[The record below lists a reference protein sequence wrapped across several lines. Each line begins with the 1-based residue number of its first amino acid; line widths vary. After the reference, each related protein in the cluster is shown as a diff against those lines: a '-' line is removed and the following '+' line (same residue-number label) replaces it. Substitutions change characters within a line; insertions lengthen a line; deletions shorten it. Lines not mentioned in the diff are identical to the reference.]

1 MARLHPTW
9 GEVSSFRSNRP
20 GGASSQEGETMV
32 MVVAG
37 QGFVL
42 REDEPPGNWVRFD
55 EDSKLLRLVGDA
67 PQ

>member
-1 MARLHPTW
+1 
-9 GEVSSFRSNRP
+9 
-20 GGASSQEGETMV
+20 